1 VTQNRKSIWFVLL
14 AVFWLAGCVI
24 LYYAGHKPFDPQVA
38 LSLGRA
44 AGQAAVAAGVLCVA
58 GGLGSW
64 LLPDLGVSPLAG
76 FAIRAAFGLG
86 ALSLVVL
93 LVAALVGFSAWL
105 AGIGLLLGVILLR
118 RKIALWLGGLAELA
132 RIWQAGGRLGKT
144 IGVLAGLILAAMLV
158 ISLAPAVKFDALVY
172 HLVLPHNYLAA
183 GRIAYTPENIFWG
196 MPQVGEMLYLWA
208 IALGGDQA
216 ATCLGW
222 GVGLLAML
230 GILGYARQLT
240 GASAAWVALASLLSG
255 YTLAAELSWG
265 YVDWF
270 AILFGLAFL
279 VALQR
284 WLFTGRASHLLLA
297 GVFGGFAFGSKVSA
311 GGLLLAGVI
320 LVAYH
325 SLRYSTLR
333 AALTNLL
340 VFGLAGLATS
350 LPWLLKNILA
360 TGNPLYPFLTPSGA
374 MDAFRLSLYQGQ
386 PLWGDWRDVLFLP
399 FRATFSGYEGAPGYS
414 ASISPLLLGL
424 GLAYLLGRL
433 LVSDAK
439 LRRLDPTAAVTVIG
453 LLIWAVSARL
463 SGYLIQ
469 TRLYLGFFPAMALL
483 AGGGYRVISRVRL
496 PGVRL
501 GRIAGALVALTL
513 ALTAIEVGL
522 EMFSRGAPQAVA
534 GVRSTQEYLEDNLGW
549 YARAVAAIRQLPPEE
564 RVLMLWEPRSL
575 YCLPACSPDE
585 IIDRWRRDLRA
596 WQDPQAILAA
606 WRDAG
611 FTHLLLHQAGVDF
624 VRQDDSRYTPQE
636 WQSLEE
642 LLAGLPPPQR
652 FGEAYSLY
660 RISP

>member
-118 RKIALWLGGLAELA
+118 RKIALWLGGLAELG

-144 IGVLAGLILAAMLV
+144 ISVLAGLILAATLV

-172 HLVLPHNYLAA
+172 HLVLPQNYLAS